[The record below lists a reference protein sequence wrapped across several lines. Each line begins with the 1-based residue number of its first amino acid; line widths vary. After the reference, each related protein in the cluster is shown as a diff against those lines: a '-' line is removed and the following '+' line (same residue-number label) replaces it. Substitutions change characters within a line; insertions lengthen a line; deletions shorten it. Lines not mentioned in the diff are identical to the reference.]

1 MKKRYEKP
9 QIEIENFRLS
19 ERIAACDAGS
29 DYGSVLEQGWLTLG
43 YFSSD
48 CGIEV
53 SEGSELTGVGDVKYC
68 YHTSAEG
75 STLFSS

>member
-19 ERIAACDAGS
+19 ERIAACDAGN
-29 DYGSVLEQGWLTLG
+29 DYSILEAWKGLN
-43 YFSSD
+43 YFSNE
-48 CGIEV
+48 CEV
-53 SEGSELTGVGDVKYC
+53 EPASGDLPEIGDVKYC